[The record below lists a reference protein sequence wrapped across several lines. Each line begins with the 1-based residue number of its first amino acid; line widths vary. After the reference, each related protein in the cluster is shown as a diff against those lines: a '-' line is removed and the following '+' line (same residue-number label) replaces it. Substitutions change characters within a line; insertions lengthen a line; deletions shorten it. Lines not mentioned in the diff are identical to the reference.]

1 VPTSSASPSEI
12 DSSSSVVVCTS
23 LPLLDSDN
31 EAELDD
37 APHDVEVV
45 VAINT
50 TTTTTA
56 AVHNDADTQQLRLGR
71 LEFTN

>member
-50 TTTTTA
+50 TTTT